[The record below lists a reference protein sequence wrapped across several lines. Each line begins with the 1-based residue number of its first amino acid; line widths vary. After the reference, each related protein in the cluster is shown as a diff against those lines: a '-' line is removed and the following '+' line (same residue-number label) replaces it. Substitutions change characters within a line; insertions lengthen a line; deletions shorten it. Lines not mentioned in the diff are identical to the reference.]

1 MRTRIFIVAL
11 CAMVL
16 FVGGCFSHKTAPGIA
31 INPEIPRDAYEVLDT
46 VEGTSTTD
54 SILFG
59 LIQVVDGNKL
69 RLLWIPFFK
78 EQHSYFGSYPGMNMF
93 FFWPSTADRAY
104 YKALGATPGADT
116 VFYKNMDRE
125 HSGIPL
131 LITSETVTFRGKA
144 IKLKTDQEL
153 YGPGGTQAATRARAM
168 RPYRIKVNE
177 DGTPFKDPD
186 GNYIFVPVD

>member
-78 EQHSYFGSYPGMNMF
+78 EQHSYFEHWEPPPGPIQYFIRIWIAN
-93 FFWPSTADRAY
+93 
-104 YKALGATPGADT
+104 
-116 VFYKNMDRE
+116 
-125 HSGIPL
+125 I
-131 LITSETVTFRGKA
+131 
-144 IKLKTDQEL
+144 
-153 YGPGGTQAATRARAM
+153 AAS
-168 RPYRIKVNE
+168 PCL
-177 DGTPFKDPD
+177 
-186 GNYIFVPVD
+186 

>member
-1 MRTRIFIVAL
+1 MRTRIFVVAL
-11 CAMVL
+11 CAVVL
-16 FVGGCFSHKTAPGIA
+16 CVGGCFSHKTAPGIA

-78 EQHSYFGSYPGMNMF
+78 EQYSYFGSYPGMNMF
-93 FFWPSTADRAY
+93 FTWPSTADRAY
-104 YKALGATPGADT
+104 YKALGATPGADA
-116 VFYKNMDRE
+116 VFYKSMDRE

-131 LITSETVTFRGKA
+131 LLTSETVTFRGKA

-153 YGPGGTQAATRARAM
+153 YGPGGAQAATRARAM

>member
-1 MRTRIFIVAL
+1 MRTRILNVTL

-16 FVGGCFSHKTAPGIA
+16 FVGGCLSNKTIPAIA

-54 SILFG
+54 SILLG
-59 LIQVVDGNKL
+59 LIQVVDGDKL
-69 RLLWIPFFK
+69 RLLGIPFFE
-78 EQHSYFGSYPGMNMF
+78 EQYTFSSGYPGL
-93 FFWPSTADRAY
+93 TAARAY
-104 YKALGATPGADT
+104 YKALSATPEADA
-116 VFYKNMDRE
+116 VFYKSMDGGN
-125 HSGIPL
+125 SGIPL
-131 LITSETVTFRGKA
+131 LWTSETVTFRGKA

-153 YGPGGTQAATRARAM
+153 YGPGGARAATRARAM
-168 RPYRIKVNE
+168 RPYKLKVNE

>member
-1 MRTRIFIVAL
+1 MRTRILNVTL

-31 INPEIPRDAYEVLDT
+31 INPEIPRDAYEVLDSAT
-46 VEGTSTTD
+46 GTSNTD
-54 SILFG
+54 SILLG
-59 LIQVVDGNKL
+59 LIQVVDGDKL

-78 EQHSYFGSYPGMNMF
+78 EQYSNSGFYPG
-93 FFWPSTADRAY
+93 STMDRAY
-104 YKALGATPGADT
+104 YKALRATPGADA
-116 VFYKNMDRE
+116 VFYKSMDRE

-131 LITSETVTFRGKA
+131 LLTSETVTFRGKA

-153 YGPGGTQAATRARAM
+153 YGPGGAQAATRSRAM
-168 RPYRIKVNE
+168 RPYRLKVNE

-186 GNYIFVPVD
+186 GNYIFVPVN